1 MNLNVIISSI
11 LWIILVLV
19 IVILLILLLPIKVT
33 TIHECGKWKI
43 DLKILFFSIDLSRTS
58 QIGDDELR
66 KKTVKKSDS
75 YHKNFEIDFE
85 GVDNIC
91 DFFCLLGM
99 IIKTA
104 KKIVILAIKK
114 LTVENLTFKIAVGS
128 ENSAEV
134 AINYG
139 RISSVVYPIA
149 VWLID
154 LNEPKN
160 YSVSVS
166 PDFLSSEINFRLK
179 LCVKTKIWNLLILV
193 IEILRNLKIK

>member
-1 MNLNVIISSI
+1 MNLNVIVSI
-11 LWIILVLV
+11 TLWMILVL
-19 IVILLILLLPIKVT
+19 IILIFLILLLPIKVT
-33 TIHECGKWKI
+33 TVHERGKWKI
-43 DLKILFFSIDLSRTS
+43 KLKILFFSIDLSRIS
-58 QIGDDELR
+58 QIGNDELQ
-66 KKTVKKSDS
+66 KKTIKKSGS
-75 YHKNFEIDFE
+75 YHKNFEVNFE

-128 ENSAEV
+128 ENSAET

-139 RISSVVYPIA
+139 RISSVVYPVA
-149 VWLID
+149 AWLVD
-154 LNEPKN
+154 LNEPKS
-160 YSVSVS
+160 YSISVS

-179 LCVKTKIWNLLILV
+179 LCAKTRIWNLLILV
-193 IEILRNLKIK
+193 IEILRNLKVK